1 MLKTRE
7 KAVLSMILPIV
18 QYFLLAVGSLII
30 GAAIFWSLAALNLS
44 IFEFVFIIIF
54 PLIFMVIIPMV
65 AAVLFMKSGKNGR
78 R

>member
-7 KAVLSMILPIV
+7 KTVLSLILPIV
-18 QYFLLAVGSLII
+18 QFFLLALGSLII
-30 GAAIFWSLAALNLS
+30 GAAIFWGLAALSLS

-54 PLIFMVIIPMV
+54 PLIFMVIVPMV
-65 AAVLFMKSGKNGR
+65 AIVLFMKSGKNDR

>member
-1 MLKTRE
+1 MPKT
-7 KAVLSMILPIV
+7 KDKTVLSTILLMI

-30 GAAIFWSLAALNLS
+30 GAAFFWALTILNLS

-54 PLIFMVIIPMV
+54 PLIFMVIVPMI
-65 AAVLFMKSGKNGR
+65 AIVLFMKSGR